1 MSPPRVASIGNS
13 ARAWRRRRD
22 GARLSRGCSLQSAR
36 SAHFFALYITPRAP
50 SVFSPHQNILARS
63 WRCAS
68 VHRSPTHC
76 RGMADTASDECV
88 DAPCAADASS
98 NGSARGS
105 AAFTNYY
112 RQQLAP
118 LLGAAASDSR
128 GLLGQP
134 PAFWLRPLGCGQH
147 AVCRSCAQPRFV
159 SQASRVRGKPSRWHC
174 ERRSL
179 SPSGSP
185 DGTRP
190 RTHCAT
196 RWRQSTL
203 PPALPRR
210 AGRCLGTLTGWR
222 GRPVRPDVSS
232 LQPCGCWVAWPAC
245 NRATLRARGPHP
257 RACHTCRPR
266 PRQFDVSRAA
276 LKSEGG
282 DPALRRLWA
291 W

>member
-1 MSPPRVASIGNS
+1 
-13 ARAWRRRRD
+13 
-22 GARLSRGCSLQSAR
+22 
-36 SAHFFALYITPRAP
+36 
-50 SVFSPHQNILARS
+50 
-63 WRCAS
+63 
-68 VHRSPTHC
+68 
-76 RGMADTASDECV
+76 MADTASDECV
-88 DAPCAADASS
+88 EAPCAADTSS

-112 RQQLAP
+112 RHQLAP

-147 AVCRSCAQPRFV
+147 AVCRSCAEPRFV
-159 SQASRVRGKPSRWHC
+159 SQASRVRGKPSRRHC
-174 ERRSL
+174 ARRSL
-179 SPSGSP
+179 SPFASP
-185 DGTRP
+185 DGTQP
-190 RTHCAT
+190 RTRCAT

-203 PPALPRR
+203 PPASPRR

-232 LQPCGCWVAWPAC
+232 LQPCGCWVAWSAC

-257 RACHTCRPR
+257 RACQTCRPR
-266 PRQFDVSRAA
+266 PWQFDVSRAA
-276 LKSEGG
+276 LKSESG